1 MNFLITGHTGFLGS
15 TVITAL
21 KKGIV
26 EYLTLGRD
34 EKADIKCD
42 LSKAIPIIPSDLK
55 ISSVF
60 HIAGKA
66 HSVPKTD
73 VQKKE
78 FFDVNEKGTQHLL
91 SGLESLDQLPKQF
104 VFIST
109 VAVYNCE
116 EGENISV
123 NDINPSDFTHGKAT
137 PYAHSKW
144 NAEQLVL
151 NWCKTRNINALIL
164 RIPLIFGE
172 NAPGNLGA
180 MEKAIR
186 KGYYFSVGSGQAK
199 RSLVYLRDLVKLLTS
214 LNGTESG
221 IFNVISANKSYQEI
235 ENHFAHKYN
244 KRIKRIPSFIIKIAA
259 KVGDVFPLI
268 PINSCRL
275 SKLEKSLTFQN
286 NWPWLG
292 LNKQG

>member
-1 MNFLITGHTGFLGS
+1 MKPLITGYTGFLGS
-15 TVITAL
+15 ATKAELEKVS
-21 KKGIV
+21 V
-26 EYLTLGRD
+26 EYLKIGRD

-42 LSKAIPIIPSDLK
+42 LSKAIPKIPSDLK
-55 ISSVF
+55 ISSVL

-66 HSVPKTD
+66 HSIPKTED
-73 VQKKE
+73 QKKE
-78 FFDVNEKGTQHLL
+78 FFDVNEKGTQNLFL
-91 SGLESLDQLPKQF
+91 GLESLDQLPRQF

-109 VAVYNCE
+109 VAVYNRE

-123 NDINPSDFTHGKAT
+123 NDINPSDFNNGNAT

-151 NWCKTRNINALIL
+151 NWCKIRSINALIL

-199 RSLVYLRDLVKLLTS
+199 RSLVYLSDLVKLLTS
-214 LNGTESG
+214 LRGTESG
-221 IFNVISANKSYQEI
+221 IFNVVSESKSYQEI
-235 ENHFAHKYN
+235 ENHFAYKYN
-244 KRIKRIPSFIIKIAA
+244 KRIKRIPSSIIKIAA
-259 KVGDVFPLI
+259 KIGDVFPLI
-268 PINSCRL
+268 PINSYRL

-286 NWPWLG
+286 SWEGWKFRDL
-292 LNKQG
+292 

>member
-1 MNFLITGHTGFLGS
+1 MFLITGHTGFLGS
-15 TVITAL
+15 ATKAELEKV
-21 KKGIV
+21 GV

-42 LSKAIPIIPSDLK
+42 LSKAIPIIPSDVK
-55 ISSVF
+55 ISSVL

-66 HSVPKTD
+66 HSVPKSES
-73 VQKKE
+73 QKKE
-78 FFDVNEKGTQHLL
+78 FFDVNEKGTKHLL
-91 SGLESLDQLPKQF
+91 SGLESLEQLPKQF

-109 VAVYNCE
+109 VAVYNRE

-123 NDINPSDFTHGKAT
+123 NDINPNDFTHGKAT

-151 NWCKTRNINALIL
+151 NWCKTHNINALIL

-186 KGYYFSVGSGQAK
+186 KGYYFSVGLGQAK
-199 RSLVYLRDLVKLLTS
+199 RSLVYTNDLVKILTT
-214 LNGTESG
+214 LKETESG
-221 IFNVISANKSYQEI
+221 IFNVISENKSYQEI
-235 ENHFAHKYN
+235 ENLFANKYN
-244 KRIKRIPSFIIKIAA
+244 KRIKRIPSFIVKIAA
-259 KVGDVFPLI
+259 KIGDVFPII
-268 PINSCRL
+268 PINSYRL
-275 SKLEKSLTFQN
+275 SKLEQSLTFQN
-286 NWPWLG
+286 SWEGWKFRDL
-292 LNKQG
+292 

>member
-1 MNFLITGHTGFLGS
+1 LGS
-15 TVITAL
+15 ATKAVLDKVGA
-21 KKGIV
+21 

-42 LSKAIPIIPSDLK
+42 LSKAIPTIPSDLK
-55 ISSVF
+55 TSSVL

-109 VAVYNCE
+109 VAVYNRE

-123 NDINPSDFTHGKAT
+123 NDINSSGFTNGKAT

-151 NWCKTRNINALIL
+151 NWCKTHKINALIL

-199 RSLVYLRDLVKLLTS
+199 RSLVYLSDLVKLLTS
-214 LNGTESG
+214 LKGTESG
-221 IFNVISANKSYQEI
+221 IFNVISANKSYREI
-235 ENHFAHKYN
+235 ENHFANKY
-244 KRIKRIPSFIIKIAA
+244 KRRIKRIPSLIIKIAA
-259 KVGDVFPLI
+259 KVGDVIPLI
-268 PINSCRL
+268 PINSYRL

-286 NWPWLG
+286 SWHWS
-292 LNKQG
+292 

>member
-1 MNFLITGHTGFLGS
+1 MGS
-15 TVITAL
+15 ATKAVLDKVGA
-21 KKGIV
+21 

-42 LSKAIPIIPSDLK
+42 LSKAIPTIPSDLK
-55 ISSVF
+55 TSSVL

-109 VAVYNCE
+109 VAVYNRE

-123 NDINPSDFTHGKAT
+123 NDINSSGFTNGKAT

-151 NWCKTRNINALIL
+151 NWCKTHKINALIL

-199 RSLVYLRDLVKLLTS
+199 RSLVYLSDLVKLLTS
-214 LNGTESG
+214 LKGTESG
-221 IFNVISANKSYQEI
+221 IFNVVSENKSYQEI
-235 ENHFAHKYN
+235 ENHFANKY
-244 KRIKRIPSFIIKIAA
+244 KRRIKRIPSSIIKIAA
-259 KVGDVFPLI
+259 KVGDIFSFL
-268 PINSCRL
+268 PINSYRL
-275 SKLEKSLTFQN
+275 SKLENSLTFQN
-286 NWPWLG
+286 NWEGWKFRNL
-292 LNKQG
+292 